1 MNVMDAPAL
10 KKKTGEVSNKI
21 KKTKEDKIVDFF
33 VYLIGALIFLLA
45 AYPFWLSIVLAF
57 NEGKDAQFGGIYFW
71 PRKFT
76 LENFQ
81 ELLKDSAW
89 GNALIVTISR
99 TVIGTFLTV
108 LFTTIVSYG
117 LSYRELAGRKLYMTM
132 LIIAMYFSGGIIP
145 YYMVLRTLHL
155 VNSFWVYII
164 PSMLNIFYCMVAI
177 SSFQAIPKELAESA
191 RMDGAGEM
199 RIFFRIMLPISK
211 PLLATI
217 AIFTA
222 VGQWNSWYDCAFFT
236 QDKSL
241 RTMGYLLMSVIN
253 KSSMGGQ
260 TMDAYASTV
269 VSSTVTTLSVQLAAM
284 IVAVAPILFIY
295 PFFQRYIVSGMTIGA
310 VKG

>member
-1 MNVMDAPAL
+1 MKVL
-10 KKKTGEVSNKI
+10 SKGKRSVSNKI
-21 KKTKEDKIVDFF
+21 KRTTEDKVVDFF
-33 VYLIGALIFLLA
+33 VYLFAALIFLLA
-45 AYPFWLSIVLAF
+45 AYPFWLSIVLAL
-57 NEGKDAQFGGIYFW
+57 NEGKDAQLGGIYFW

-76 LENFQ
+76 LDNFE
-81 ELLKDSAW
+81 ELLRDGSWGSA
-89 GNALIVTISR
+89 LVVTFSR
-99 TVIGTFLTV
+99 TVLGTVMTV

-117 LSYRELAGRKLYMTM
+117 LSYRELVGRKVYMTM
-132 LIIAMYFSGGIIP
+132 LVIAMYFSGGIIP
-145 YYMVLRTLHL
+145 YYMVLRTLGL
-155 VNSFWVYII
+155 INSFLVYII

-191 RMDGAGEM
+191 RMDGGGEM
-199 RIFFRIMLPISK
+199 TIFLRIMLPISK

-241 RTMGYLLMSVIN
+241 RTMGYLLMTVIN
-253 KSSMGGQ
+253 KNSLGAQ
-260 TMDAYASTV
+260 NLDTYAASATV
-269 VSSTVTTLSVQLAAM
+269 NTVTTLSVQLAAM
-284 IVAVAPILFIY
+284 IVAVAPILVVY

>member
-1 MNVMDAPAL
+1 MAASAAE
-10 KKKTGEVSNKI
+10 KKPRPVSNKI
-21 KKTKEDKIVDFF
+21 RRTREDKAVDFV
-33 VYLIGALIFLLA
+33 VYLIAALIFLLA

-57 NEGKDAQFGGIYFW
+57 NQGMDAQLGGIYFW

-81 ELLKDSAW
+81 ELLTDNSW
-89 GNALIVTISR
+89 SNALVVTAAR
-99 TVIGTFLTV
+99 TVLGTFLTV

-155 VNSFWVYII
+155 VNSFLVYII

-177 SSFQAIPKELAESA
+177 SSFQAIPKELGESA
-191 RMDGAGEM
+191 RIDGAGEM
-199 RIFFRIMLPISK
+199 TIFFKIILPISK

-253 KSSMGGQ
+253 KSSLGGQ
-260 TMDAYASTV
+260 KLDAYASSV
-269 VSSTVTTLSVQLAAM
+269 VSSTVTTMSVQLAAM
-284 IVAVAPILFIY
+284 IVAVAPILLIY

>member
-1 MNVMDAPAL
+1 MIFDAAPPL
-10 KKKTGEVSNKI
+10 RKTPPPPEKAS
-21 KKTKEDKIVDFF
+21 
-33 VYLIGALIFLLA
+33 
-45 AYPFWLSIVLAF
+45 S
-57 NEGKDAQFGGIYFW
+57 FGGASLPPVF
-71 PRKFT
+71 PCPTFT
-76 LENFQ
+76 
-81 ELLKDSAW
+81 APPP
-89 GNALIVTISR
+89 
-99 TVIGTFLTV
+99 
-108 LFTTIVSYG
+108 
-117 LSYRELAGRKLYMTM
+117 
-132 LIIAMYFSGGIIP
+132 P
-145 YYMVLRTLHL
+145 YYIVLRTLHL
-155 VNSFWVYII
+155 INTFWVYII

-241 RTMGYLLMSVIN
+241 RTMGYLLMTVIN
-253 KSSMGGQ
+253 KNSLGAQ
-260 TMDAYASTV
+260 TMDAYAASATV
-269 VSSTVTTLSVQLAAM
+269 NTVTTLSVQLAAM
-284 IVAVAPILFIY
+284 IVAVAPILVVY

>member
-1 MNVMDAPAL
+1 MAAVTSN
-10 KKKTGEVSNKI
+10 KKSVSNKI
-21 KKTKEDKIVDFF
+21 KRTTEDKVVDFF
-33 VYLIGALIFLLA
+33 VYFIAILIFLLA
-45 AYPFWLSIVLAF
+45 AYPFWLSIVLAL
-57 NEGKDAQFGGIYFW
+57 NEGKDAQLGGIYFW

-76 LENFQ
+76 LDNFA
-81 ELLKDSAW
+81 ELLKDGSW
-89 GNALIVTISR
+89 GNALIVTFSR
-99 TVIGTFLTV
+99 TVLGTVLTV

-117 LSYRELAGRKLYMTM
+117 LSYRDLVGRKVYMTM

-155 VNSFWVYII
+155 INTFWVYII

-241 RTMGYLLMSVIN
+241 RTMGYLLMTVIN
-253 KSSMGGQ
+253 KNSLGAQ
-260 TMDAYASTV
+260 TMDAYAASATV
-269 VSSTVTTLSVQLAAM
+269 NTVTTLSVQLAAM
-284 IVAVAPILFIY
+284 IVAVAPILMVY

>member
-1 MNVMDAPAL
+1 MTAPAL
-10 KKKTGEVSNKI
+10 KNKTVSNKI
-21 KKTKEDKIVDFF
+21 KRTKEDKAVDFV
-33 VYLIGALIFLLA
+33 VYLVGALILIAA

-57 NEGKDAQFGGIYFW
+57 NEGKDAQLGGIYFW

-76 LENFQ
+76 LDNFA
-81 ELLKDSAW
+81 ELLKDSSW
-89 GNALIVTISR
+89 GSALLVTFSR
-99 TVIGTFLTV
+99 TVLGTLLTV

-117 LSYRELAGRKLYMTM
+117 LSYSELAGRKVYMTM

-145 YYMVLRTLHL
+145 YYMVLRTLGLINNFL
-155 VNSFWVYII
+155 VYVV

-177 SSFQAIPKELAESA
+177 SSFQAIPRELAESA

-199 RIFFRIMLPISK
+199 TIFARIILPISK

-217 AIFTA
+217 AIFVA

-241 RTMGYLLMSVIN
+241 RTMGYLLMSIIN
-253 KSSMGGQ
+253 KNGLGAKSMDTYAASA
-260 TMDAYASTV
+260 TMN
-269 VSSTVTTLSVQLAAM
+269 TVTTLSVQLAAM
-284 IVAVAPILFIY
+284 IVAVAPILVVY